1 MGKRIR
7 TIWMLSLAS
16 AMLLIGVQGYW
27 LYNQYQYVVNTYAQD
42 LSEKILNAGEKELKK
57 RNSGKSSLKFKGNYD
72 RIIDSL
78 FEGTSKR
85 EMVLYNITGSS
96 DEMREI
102 QIFDARASEARL
114 EMRMSDFVI
123 KFMHPDSVKRDGFI
137 SGDSLGLDKKNIPES
152 LYDHHRKKLV
162 REFGQDSDAYTES
175 SARYFSI
182 NPKIPE
188 NYINKGVEQAVINN
202 KVPFSEEL
210 LDSILVADIPGIE
223 YTMTPMGIQDS
234 IVLSSW
240 HHSGSLFSPY
250 IKVLYMYSIFENEG
264 VEIVAAIP
272 SPPLFNRMAVQLLL
286 SLSLILLLIGCL
298 IFQIRTILK
307 QQKINEMREGFVNT
321 MIHELKRPV
330 QTLKTFISF
339 LGNKEMRSDETI
351 TEQVIQD
358 SMFELDNLSAYLKKL
373 KDMIR
378 ADNDVTSLQ
387 ISRFNIRELI
397 EKIIRLAKS
406 STTKDINISILYE
419 SDLLWVEADAVHVA
433 NVLNNLIEN
442 AVKYSGER
450 VDIEIKAAIKGKEL
464 WLTVSDNGIGIPYSE
479 KDKVF
484 AKFYRG
490 SNIPDKNIPGIGLG
504 LSYVKLIIEAHK
516 GKVSLLSDVGKGT
529 SVTLSLPQ

>member
-1 MGKRIR
+1 MEKRIWA
-7 TIWMLSLAS
+7 IWVLSLSS
-16 AMLLIGVQGYW
+16 ALLLIAVQGYW
-27 LYNQYQYVVNTYAQD
+27 LYNQYQHVVKSYSQELAEKVLEAGENEYNLRKGEVKKTYLYAVNRNIEMITD
-42 LSEKILNAGEKELKK
+42 SLGESTSRKTLYLSISNIKPGNDTDSWIAEKRKDTIGDSLLKSFRVFPSDSLILNNVLEKLDSQND
-57 RNSGKSSLKFKGNYD
+57 NSNENKYRYIDDLQGSLLNVDSTEVIRDVISLKFSTND
-72 RIIDSL
+72 
-78 FEGTSKR
+78 
-85 EMVLYNITGSS
+85 
-96 DEMREI
+96 
-102 QIFDARASEARL
+102 
-114 EMRMSDFVI
+114 MSDDN
-123 KFMHPDSVKRDGFI
+123 MHKGIDRAITNFRNPF
-137 SGDSLGLDKKNIPES
+137 
-152 LYDHHRKKLV
+152 
-162 REFGQDSDAYTES
+162 REEVF
-175 SARYFSI
+175 
-182 NPKIPE
+182 
-188 NYINKGVEQAVINN
+188 
-202 KVPFSEEL
+202 
-210 LDSILVADIPGIE
+210 DSILRADIPGVACKLMPLNDEDSVGYSTWQLSGNLLSPSVQVFYIYSPFEFKGIE
-223 YTMTPMGIQDS
+223 INA
-234 IVLSSW
+234 L
-240 HHSGSLFSPY
+240 
-250 IKVLYMYSIFENEG
+250 
-264 VEIVAAIP
+264 IP
-272 SPPLFNRMAVQLLL
+272 SQPMFGRMAVQLLL

-298 IFQIRTILK
+298 ILQIRTILK

-442 AVKYSGER
+442 AIKYSGEH
-450 VDIEIKAAIKGKEL
+450 VDIEIKAALKGKEL

-529 SVTLSLPQ
+529 SVTLLIPQPS